1 MAKSK
6 KVWCIMFIL
15 LILFFIIFVVS
26 YVFIIYKLKL
36 LDDDINTLYDKYAE
50 AIASSFRGG
59 MKNG

>member
-1 MAKSK
+1 
-6 KVWCIMFIL
+6 MFIL

-50 AIASSFRGG
+50 VIASSFTGG